1 MSTNQ
6 LNPIKLYSGPFTP
19 MQSKHPPSQD
29 KEPMWEFYQIQDT
42 LTESLGDKGQ
52 KNVLSNYSSQIL
64 QSGARMVECITAHS

>member
-52 KNVLSNYSSQIL
+52 KKCFKQL
-64 QSGARMVECITAHS
+64 QQPDFAVRRQNG